1 MAFTVQ
7 IPTAF
12 ACPNDDIFSLPTK
25 EDLTNAINKIAQVP
39 SKLRVAIVEM
49 GAEIAEDVKKEIEDI
64 IKTIEDFIET
74 ISEILSP
81 YWKKGQIR
89 NWQKEA
95 NDAITEF
102 IQEFHIYIPTKVAE
116 LIAKIV
122 PISLTIPVFGL
133 SIDCLRLMDK
143 AYQQELQDQIAG
155 ITPDFTKSLEQ
166 LKKDLEDGKLTA
178 EEYRVK
184 MQELIDGKGKILDK
198 FFKLIPANMRGWE
211 AELGV
216 KCDEWKAKMTW
227 QYIKTEIQ
235 KLLTGNLFA
244 VFDKLIGKFKEIWD
258 ALGLPSLPGLLTM
271 PDVGALI
278 DLAIKSFTDK
288 RKKLFEKL
296 QDPELGAKAK
306 QALLDELESVSKS
319 ITDAIENISIF
330 GFNISAIIGGKID
343 TTVNS
348 LEEKVIE
355 MKLAFKDFCE
365 NWQKKLLFDWVKI
378 VKKFFSAI
386 GLGAIFKPIMF
397 TFCDFLG
404 LIGFPPTIPTIG
416 AIAGVMDV
424 SLKEPKQN
432 TYVADSGDDSGVFHT
447 VTDGIEDTFQL
458 TTGDGDFKVFVDGEE
473 KESGVLGIGEF
484 IVSNITG
491 GKKIVFH
498 NPPTENQDISL
509 IFV

>member
-49 GAEIAEDVKKEIEDI
+49 GEEITEDVKKEIEDI

-81 YWKKGQIR
+81 YWKKGKVR

-95 NDAITEF
+95 SDAITEF

-116 LIAKIV
+116 LITKII
-122 PISLTIPVFGL
+122 PISLKIPVFGL
-133 SIDCLRLMDK
+133 TIDCVRLMDK
-143 AYQQELQDQIAG
+143 AYQQELQDQIAA
-155 ITPDFTKSLEQ
+155 DV
-166 LKKDLEDGKLTA
+166 DGFFALLPENMKGWDA
-178 EEYRVK
+178 E
-184 MQELIDGKGKILDK
+184 
-198 FFKLIPANMRGWE
+198 F
-211 AELGV
+211 GV

-235 KLLTGNLFA
+235 NLLTGNLFA
-244 VFDKLIGKFKEIWD
+244 VFNKLIGKFDKIWK

-296 QDPELGAKAK
+296 QDPNLTTDAK
-306 QALLDELESVSKS
+306 QKIMDEIGEVSKS
-319 ITDAIENISIF
+319 ITDALDNISIF

-348 LEEKVIE
+348 LEEKVVEI
-355 MKLAFKDFCE
+355 KIAFKDFCE

-424 SLKEPKQN
+424 SLNEPKQN
-432 TYVADSGDDSGVFHT
+432 TYVADNGDDSGVFHT
-447 VTDGIEDTFQL
+447 VTDGVEDTFQL
-458 TTGDGDFKVFVDGEE
+458 TTGEGDFKVFVDGEE
-473 KESGVLGIGEF
+473 KESGLLGIGEF

-498 NPPTENQDISL
+498 TPPTENQDISL

>member
-49 GAEIAEDVKKEIEDI
+49 GEEITEDVKKEIEDI

-81 YWKKGQIR
+81 YWKKGKVR

-95 NDAITEF
+95 SDAITEF

-116 LIAKIV
+116 LITKLI
-122 PISLTIPVFGL
+122 PISLKIPVFGL
-133 SIDCLRLMDK
+133 TIDCVRLMDK
-143 AYQQELQDQIAG
+143 AYQQELQDQIAA
-155 ITPDFTKSLEQ
+155 DV
-166 LKKDLEDGKLTA
+166 DG
-178 EEYRVK
+178 
-184 MQELIDGKGKILDK
+184 
-198 FFKLIPANMRGWE
+198 FFALLPANMKGWD
-211 AELGV
+211 AEFGV

-235 KLLTGNLFA
+235 NLLTGNLFA
-244 VFDKLIGKFKEIWD
+244 VFNKLIGKFDKIWK

-271 PDVGALI
+271 PDVGAII

-296 QDPELGAKAK
+296 QDPNLTTDAK
-306 QALLDELESVSKS
+306 QKIMDEIGEVSKS
-319 ITDAIENISIF
+319 ITDALDNISIF

-348 LEEKVIE
+348 LEEKVVEI
-355 MKLAFKDFCE
+355 KIAFKDFCE

-473 KESGVLGIGEF
+473 KESGLLGLGEF

-498 NPPTENQDISL
+498 NPPTENQDIAL

>member
-49 GAEIAEDVKKEIEDI
+49 GEEIAEDVKKEIEDI

-81 YWKKGQIR
+81 YWKKGKVR

-95 NDAITEF
+95 SDAITEF

-116 LIAKIV
+116 LITKLI
-122 PISLTIPVFGL
+122 PISLKIPVFGL
-133 SIDCLRLMDK
+133 TIDCVRLMDK
-143 AYQQELQDQIAG
+143 AYQQELQDQIAA
-155 ITPDFTKSLEQ
+155 DV
-166 LKKDLEDGKLTA
+166 DG
-178 EEYRVK
+178 
-184 MQELIDGKGKILDK
+184 
-198 FFKLIPANMRGWE
+198 FFALLPANMKGWD
-211 AELGV
+211 AEFGV

-235 KLLTGNLFA
+235 NLLTGNLFA
-244 VFDKLIGKFKEIWD
+244 VFNKLIGKFDKIWK

-271 PDVGALI
+271 PDVGAII

-296 QDPELGAKAK
+296 QDPNLTTDAK
-306 QALLDELESVSKS
+306 QKIMDEIGEVSKS
-319 ITDAIENISIF
+319 ITDALDNISIF

-348 LEEKVIE
+348 LEEKVVEI
-355 MKLAFKDFCE
+355 KIAFKDFCE

-404 LIGFPPTIPTIG
+404 LIGFPPSIPTIG

-424 SLKEPKQN
+424 SLNEPKQN
-432 TYVADSGDDSGVFHT
+432 TYVADNGDDSGVFHT

-473 KESGVLGIGEF
+473 KESGLLGLGEF

-498 NPPTENQDISL
+498 NPPTENQDIAL

>member
-49 GAEIAEDVKKEIEDI
+49 GEEITEDVKKEIEDI

-81 YWKKGQIR
+81 YWKKGKVR

-95 NDAITEF
+95 SDAITEF

-116 LIAKIV
+116 LITKLI
-122 PISLTIPVFGL
+122 PISLKIPVFGL
-133 SIDCLRLMDK
+133 TIDCVRLMDK
-143 AYQQELQDQIAG
+143 AYQQELQDQIAA
-155 ITPDFTKSLEQ
+155 DV
-166 LKKDLEDGKLTA
+166 DG
-178 EEYRVK
+178 
-184 MQELIDGKGKILDK
+184 
-198 FFKLIPANMRGWE
+198 FFALLPANMKGWD
-211 AELGV
+211 AEFGV

-235 KLLTGNLFA
+235 NLLTGNLFA
-244 VFDKLIGKFKEIWD
+244 VFNKLIGKFDKIWK

-296 QDPELGAKAK
+296 QDPNLTTDAK
-306 QALLDELESVSKS
+306 QKIMDEIGEVSKS
-319 ITDAIENISIF
+319 ITDALDNISIF

-348 LEEKVIE
+348 LEEKVVEI
-355 MKLAFKDFCE
+355 KIAFKDFCE

-404 LIGFPPTIPTIG
+404 LIGFPPSIPTIG

-424 SLKEPKQN
+424 SLNEPKQN
-432 TYVADSGDDSGVFHT
+432 TYVADNGDDSGVFHT

-458 TTGDGDFKVFVDGEE
+458 TTGEGDFKVFVDGEE
-473 KESGVLGIGEF
+473 KESGLLGIGEF

-498 NPPTENQDISL
+498 TPPTENQDIAL

>member
-49 GAEIAEDVKKEIEDI
+49 GEEITEDVKKEIEDI

-81 YWKKGQIR
+81 YWKKGKVR

-95 NDAITEF
+95 SDAITEF

-116 LIAKIV
+116 LITKII
-122 PISLTIPVFGL
+122 PISLKIPVFGL
-133 SIDCLRLMDK
+133 TIDCVRLMDK
-143 AYQQELQDQIAG
+143 AYQQELQDQIAADVDG
-155 ITPDFTKSLEQ
+155 FFSLLPENM
-166 LKKDLEDGKLTA
+166 KGWDA
-178 EEYRVK
+178 E
-184 MQELIDGKGKILDK
+184 
-198 FFKLIPANMRGWE
+198 F
-211 AELGV
+211 GV

-235 KLLTGNLFA
+235 NLLTGNLFA
-244 VFDKLIGKFKEIWD
+244 VFNKLIGKFDKIWK

-296 QDPELGAKAK
+296 QDPNLTTDAK
-306 QALLDELESVSKS
+306 QKIMDEIGEVSKS
-319 ITDAIENISIF
+319 ITDALDNISIF

-348 LEEKVIE
+348 LEEKVVE

-404 LIGFPPTIPTIG
+404 LIGFPPSIPTIG

-424 SLKEPKQN
+424 SLNEPKQN
-432 TYVADSGDDSGVFHT
+432 TYVADNGDDSGVFHT
-447 VTDGIEDTFQL
+447 VTDGVEDTFQL
-458 TTGDGDFKVFVDGEE
+458 TTGEGDFKVFVDGEE
-473 KESGVLGIGEF
+473 KESGLLGIGEF

-498 NPPTENQDISL
+498 TPPTENQDISL

>member
-49 GAEIAEDVKKEIEDI
+49 GEEIAEDVKKEIEDI

-81 YWKKGQIR
+81 YWKKGKVR

-95 NDAITEF
+95 SDAITEF

-116 LIAKIV
+116 LITKLI
-122 PISLTIPVFGL
+122 PISLKIPVFGL
-133 SIDCLRLMDK
+133 TIDCVRLMDK
-143 AYQQELQDQIAG
+143 AYQQELQDQIAA
-155 ITPDFTKSLEQ
+155 DV
-166 LKKDLEDGKLTA
+166 DG
-178 EEYRVK
+178 
-184 MQELIDGKGKILDK
+184 
-198 FFKLIPANMRGWE
+198 FFALLPANMKGWD
-211 AELGV
+211 AEFGV

-235 KLLTGNLFA
+235 NLLTGNLFA
-244 VFDKLIGKFKEIWD
+244 VFNKLIGKFDKIWK

-271 PDVGALI
+271 PDVGAII

-296 QDPELGAKAK
+296 QDPNLTTDAK
-306 QALLDELESVSKS
+306 QKIMDEIGEVSKS
-319 ITDAIENISIF
+319 ITDALDNISIF

-348 LEEKVIE
+348 LEEKVVEI
-355 MKLAFKDFCE
+355 KIAFKDFCE

-404 LIGFPPTIPTIG
+404 LIGFPPSIPTIG

-424 SLKEPKQN
+424 SLNEPKQN

-458 TTGDGDFKVFVDGEE
+458 TTGEGDFKVFVDGEE

>member
-49 GAEIAEDVKKEIEDI
+49 GEEITEDVKKEIEDI

-81 YWKKGQIR
+81 YWKKGKVR

-95 NDAITEF
+95 SDAITEF

-116 LIAKIV
+116 LITKLI
-122 PISLTIPVFGL
+122 PISLKIPVFGL
-133 SIDCLRLMDK
+133 TIDCVRLMDK
-143 AYQQELQDQIAG
+143 AYQQELQDQIAA
-155 ITPDFTKSLEQ
+155 DV
-166 LKKDLEDGKLTA
+166 DG
-178 EEYRVK
+178 
-184 MQELIDGKGKILDK
+184 
-198 FFKLIPANMRGWE
+198 FFALLPANMKGWD
-211 AELGV
+211 AEFGV

-235 KLLTGNLFA
+235 NLLTGNLFA
-244 VFDKLIGKFKEIWD
+244 VFNKLIGKFDKIWK

-296 QDPELGAKAK
+296 QDPNLTTDAK
-306 QALLDELESVSKS
+306 QKIMDEIGEVSKS
-319 ITDAIENISIF
+319 ITDALDNISIF

-348 LEEKVIE
+348 LEEKVVEI
-355 MKLAFKDFCE
+355 KIAFKDFCE

-404 LIGFPPTIPTIG
+404 LIGFPPSIPTIG

-424 SLKEPKQN
+424 SLNEPKQN
-432 TYVADSGDDSGVFHT
+432 TYVADNGDDSGVFYT

-458 TTGDGDFKVFVDGEE
+458 TTGEGDFKVFVDGEE
-473 KESGVLGIGEF
+473 KESGLLGIGEF

-498 NPPTENQDISL
+498 TPPTENQDIAL

>member
-49 GAEIAEDVKKEIEDI
+49 GEEITEDVKKEIEDI

-81 YWKKGQIR
+81 YWKKGKVR

-95 NDAITEF
+95 SDAITEF

-116 LIAKIV
+116 LITKII
-122 PISLTIPVFGL
+122 PISLKIPVFGL
-133 SIDCLRLMDK
+133 TIDCVRLMDK
-143 AYQQELQDQIAG
+143 AYQQELQDQIAA
-155 ITPDFTKSLEQ
+155 DV
-166 LKKDLEDGKLTA
+166 DGFFALLPENMKGWDA
-178 EEYRVK
+178 E
-184 MQELIDGKGKILDK
+184 
-198 FFKLIPANMRGWE
+198 F
-211 AELGV
+211 GV

-235 KLLTGNLFA
+235 NLLTGNLFA
-244 VFDKLIGKFKEIWD
+244 VFNKLIGKFDKIWK

-288 RKKLFEKL
+288 RNKLFEKL
-296 QDPELGAKAK
+296 QDPNLTTDAK
-306 QALLDELESVSKS
+306 QKIMDEIGEVSKS
-319 ITDAIENISIF
+319 ITDALDNISIF

-348 LEEKVIE
+348 LEEKVVEI
-355 MKLAFKDFCE
+355 KIAFKDFCE

-404 LIGFPPTIPTIG
+404 LIGFPPSIPTIG

-424 SLKEPKQN
+424 SLNEPKQN
-432 TYVADSGDDSGVFHT
+432 TYVADNGDDSGVFHT
-447 VTDGIEDTFQL
+447 VTDGVEDTFQL
-458 TTGDGDFKVFVDGEE
+458 TTGEGDFKVFVDGEE
-473 KESGVLGIGEF
+473 KESGLLGIGEF

-498 NPPTENQDISL
+498 TPPTENQDISL

>member
-49 GAEIAEDVKKEIEDI
+49 GEEITEDVKKEIEDI

-116 LIAKIV
+116 LITKII
-122 PISLTIPVFGL
+122 PISLKIPVFGL
-133 SIDCLRLMDK
+133 TIDCVRLMDK
-143 AYQQELQDQIAG
+143 AYQQELQDQIAA
-155 ITPDFTKSLEQ
+155 DV
-166 LKKDLEDGKLTA
+166 DGFFALLPENMKGWDA
-178 EEYRVK
+178 E
-184 MQELIDGKGKILDK
+184 
-198 FFKLIPANMRGWE
+198 F
-211 AELGV
+211 GV

-235 KLLTGNLFA
+235 NLLTGNLFA
-244 VFDKLIGKFKEIWD
+244 VFNKLIGKFDKIWK

-296 QDPELGAKAK
+296 QDPNLTTDAK
-306 QALLDELESVSKS
+306 QKIMDEIGEVSKS
-319 ITDAIENISIF
+319 ITDALDNISIF

-348 LEEKVIE
+348 LEEKVVEI
-355 MKLAFKDFCE
+355 KIAFKDFCE

-404 LIGFPPTIPTIG
+404 LIGFPPSIPTIG

-424 SLKEPKQN
+424 SLNEPKQN
-432 TYVADSGDDSGVFHT
+432 TYVADNGDDSGVFHT

-458 TTGDGDFKVFVDGEE
+458 TTGEGDFKVFVDGEE
-473 KESGVLGIGEF
+473 KESGLLGIGEF

-498 NPPTENQDISL
+498 TPPTENQDISL

>member
-49 GAEIAEDVKKEIEDI
+49 GEEITEDVKKEIEDI

-81 YWKKGQIR
+81 YWKKGKVR

-95 NDAITEF
+95 SDAITEF

-116 LIAKIV
+116 LITKLI
-122 PISLTIPVFGL
+122 PISLKIPVFGL
-133 SIDCLRLMDK
+133 TIDCVRLMDK
-143 AYQQELQDQIAG
+143 AYQQELQDQIAA
-155 ITPDFTKSLEQ
+155 DV
-166 LKKDLEDGKLTA
+166 DG
-178 EEYRVK
+178 
-184 MQELIDGKGKILDK
+184 
-198 FFKLIPANMRGWE
+198 FFALLPANMKGWD
-211 AELGV
+211 AEFGV

-235 KLLTGNLFA
+235 NLLTGNLFA
-244 VFDKLIGKFKEIWD
+244 VFNKLIGKFDKIWK

-271 PDVGALI
+271 PDVGAII

-296 QDPELGAKAK
+296 QDPNLTTDAK
-306 QALLDELESVSKS
+306 QKIMDEIGEVSKS
-319 ITDAIENISIF
+319 ITDALDNISIF

-348 LEEKVIE
+348 LEEKVVEI
-355 MKLAFKDFCE
+355 KIAFKDFCE

-404 LIGFPPTIPTIG
+404 LIGFPPSIPTIG

-424 SLKEPKQN
+424 SLNEPKQN

-458 TTGDGDFKVFVDGEE
+458 TTGEGDFKVFVDGEE

>member
-49 GAEIAEDVKKEIEDI
+49 GEEITEDVKKEIEDI

-81 YWKKGQIR
+81 YWKKGKVR

-95 NDAITEF
+95 SDAITEF

-116 LIAKIV
+116 LITKII
-122 PISLTIPVFGL
+122 PISLKIPVFGL
-133 SIDCLRLMDK
+133 TIDCVRLMDK
-143 AYQQELQDQIAG
+143 AYQQELQDQIAA
-155 ITPDFTKSLEQ
+155 DV
-166 LKKDLEDGKLTA
+166 DGFFALLPENMKGWDA
-178 EEYRVK
+178 E
-184 MQELIDGKGKILDK
+184 
-198 FFKLIPANMRGWE
+198 F
-211 AELGV
+211 GV

-235 KLLTGNLFA
+235 NLLTGNLFA
-244 VFDKLIGKFKEIWD
+244 VFNKLIGKFDKIWK

-296 QDPELGAKAK
+296 QDPNLTTDAK
-306 QALLDELESVSKS
+306 QKIMDEIGEVSKS
-319 ITDAIENISIF
+319 ITDALDNISIF
-330 GFNISAIIGGKID
+330 GFNISAIIGGKTD

-348 LEEKVIE
+348 LEEKVVEI
-355 MKLAFKDFCE
+355 KIAFKDFCE

-404 LIGFPPTIPTIG
+404 LIGFPPSIPTIG

-424 SLKEPKQN
+424 SLNEPKQN
-432 TYVADSGDDSGVFHT
+432 TYVADNGDDSGVFHT

-458 TTGDGDFKVFVDGEE
+458 TTGEGDFKVFVDGEE
-473 KESGVLGIGEF
+473 KESGLLGIGEF

-498 NPPTENQDISL
+498 TPPTENQDISL

>member
-49 GAEIAEDVKKEIEDI
+49 GEEITEDVKKEIEDI

-81 YWKKGQIR
+81 YWKKGKVR

-95 NDAITEF
+95 SDAITEF

-116 LIAKIV
+116 LITKLI
-122 PISLTIPVFGL
+122 PISLKIPVFGL
-133 SIDCLRLMDK
+133 TIDCVRLMDK
-143 AYQQELQDQIAG
+143 AYQQELQDQIAA
-155 ITPDFTKSLEQ
+155 DV
-166 LKKDLEDGKLTA
+166 DG
-178 EEYRVK
+178 
-184 MQELIDGKGKILDK
+184 
-198 FFKLIPANMRGWE
+198 FFALLPANMKGWD
-211 AELGV
+211 AEFGV

-235 KLLTGNLFA
+235 NLLTGNLFA
-244 VFDKLIGKFKEIWD
+244 VFNKLIGKFDKIWK

-271 PDVGALI
+271 PDVGAII

-296 QDPELGAKAK
+296 QDPNLTTDAK
-306 QALLDELESVSKS
+306 QKIMDEIGEVSKS
-319 ITDAIENISIF
+319 ITDALDNISIF

-348 LEEKVIE
+348 LEEKVVEI
-355 MKLAFKDFCE
+355 KIAFKDFCE
-365 NWQKKLLFDWVKI
+365 NWQKKLLFD
-378 VKKFFSAI
+378 
-386 GLGAIFKPIMF
+386 
-397 TFCDFLG
+397 
-404 LIGFPPTIPTIG
+404 
-416 AIAGVMDV
+416 
-424 SLKEPKQN
+424 
-432 TYVADSGDDSGVFHT
+432 
-447 VTDGIEDTFQL
+447 
-458 TTGDGDFKVFVDGEE
+458 
-473 KESGVLGIGEF
+473 
-484 IVSNITG
+484 
-491 GKKIVFH
+491 
-498 NPPTENQDISL
+498 
-509 IFV
+509 

>member
-49 GAEIAEDVKKEIEDI
+49 GEEITEDVKKEIEDI

-81 YWKKGQIR
+81 YWKKGKVR

-95 NDAITEF
+95 SDAITEF

-116 LIAKIV
+116 LITKII
-122 PISLTIPVFGL
+122 PISLKIPVFGL
-133 SIDCLRLMDK
+133 TIDCVRLMDK
-143 AYQQELQDQIAG
+143 AYQQELQDQIAA
-155 ITPDFTKSLEQ
+155 DV
-166 LKKDLEDGKLTA
+166 DGFFALLPENMKGWDA
-178 EEYRVK
+178 E
-184 MQELIDGKGKILDK
+184 
-198 FFKLIPANMRGWE
+198 F
-211 AELGV
+211 GV

-235 KLLTGNLFA
+235 NLLTGNLFA
-244 VFDKLIGKFKEIWD
+244 VFNKLIGKFDKIWK

-296 QDPELGAKAK
+296 QDTNLTTDAK
-306 QALLDELESVSKS
+306 QKIMDEIGEVSKS
-319 ITDAIENISIF
+319 ITDALDNISIF

-348 LEEKVIE
+348 LEEKVVEI
-355 MKLAFKDFCE
+355 KIAFKDFCE

-404 LIGFPPTIPTIG
+404 LIGFPPSIPTIG

-424 SLKEPKQN
+424 SLNEPKQN
-432 TYVADSGDDSGVFHT
+432 TYVADNGDDSGVFHT

-458 TTGDGDFKVFVDGEE
+458 TTGEGDFKVFVDGEE
-473 KESGVLGIGEF
+473 KESGLLGIGEF

-498 NPPTENQDISL
+498 TPPTENQDISL

>member
-49 GAEIAEDVKKEIEDI
+49 GEEITEDVKKEIEDI

-81 YWKKGQIR
+81 YWKKGKVR

-95 NDAITEF
+95 SDAITEF

-116 LIAKIV
+116 LITKII
-122 PISLTIPVFGL
+122 PISLKIPVFGL
-133 SIDCLRLMDK
+133 TIDCVRLMDK
-143 AYQQELQDQIAG
+143 AYQQELQDQIAA
-155 ITPDFTKSLEQ
+155 DV
-166 LKKDLEDGKLTA
+166 DGFFALLPENMKGWDA
-178 EEYRVK
+178 E
-184 MQELIDGKGKILDK
+184 
-198 FFKLIPANMRGWE
+198 F
-211 AELGV
+211 GV

-235 KLLTGNLFA
+235 NLLTGNLFA
-244 VFDKLIGKFKEIWD
+244 VFNKLIGKFDKIWK

-296 QDPELGAKAK
+296 QDPNLTTDAK
-306 QALLDELESVSKS
+306 QKIMDEIGEVSKS
-319 ITDAIENISIF
+319 ITDALDNISIF

-348 LEEKVIE
+348 LEEKVVEI
-355 MKLAFKDFCE
+355 KIAFKDFCE

-424 SLKEPKQN
+424 SLNEPKQN
-432 TYVADSGDDSGVFHT
+432 TYVADNGDDSGVFHT

-458 TTGDGDFKVFVDGEE
+458 TTGEGDFKVFVDGEE
-473 KESGVLGIGEF
+473 KESGLLGIGEF

-498 NPPTENQDISL
+498 TPPTENQDISL

>member
-49 GAEIAEDVKKEIEDI
+49 GEEITEDVKKEIEDI

-81 YWKKGQIR
+81 YWKKGKVR

-95 NDAITEF
+95 SDAITEF

-116 LIAKIV
+116 LITKII
-122 PISLTIPVFGL
+122 PISLKIPVFGL
-133 SIDCLRLMDK
+133 TIDCVRLMDK
-143 AYQQELQDQIAG
+143 AYQQELQDQIAA
-155 ITPDFTKSLEQ
+155 DV
-166 LKKDLEDGKLTA
+166 DGFFALLPENMKGWDA
-178 EEYRVK
+178 E
-184 MQELIDGKGKILDK
+184 
-198 FFKLIPANMRGWE
+198 F
-211 AELGV
+211 GV

-235 KLLTGNLFA
+235 NLLTGNLFA
-244 VFDKLIGKFKEIWD
+244 VFNKLIGKFDKIWK

-278 DLAIKSFTDK
+278 DSAIKSFTDK

-296 QDPELGAKAK
+296 QDPNLTTDAK
-306 QALLDELESVSKS
+306 QKIMDEIGEVSKS
-319 ITDAIENISIF
+319 ITDALDNISIF

-348 LEEKVIE
+348 LEEKVVEI
-355 MKLAFKDFCE
+355 KIAFKDFCE

-404 LIGFPPTIPTIG
+404 LIGFPPSIPTIG

-424 SLKEPKQN
+424 SLNEPKQN
-432 TYVADSGDDSGVFHT
+432 TYVADNGDDSGVFHT

-458 TTGDGDFKVFVDGEE
+458 TTGEGDFKVFVDGEE
-473 KESGVLGIGEF
+473 KESGLLGIGEF

-498 NPPTENQDISL
+498 TPPTENQDISL

>member
-49 GAEIAEDVKKEIEDI
+49 GEEITEDVKKEIEDI

-81 YWKKGQIR
+81 YWKKGKVR

-95 NDAITEF
+95 SDAITEF

-116 LIAKIV
+116 LITKII
-122 PISLTIPVFGL
+122 PISLKIPVFGL
-133 SIDCLRLMDK
+133 TIDCVRLMDK
-143 AYQQELQDQIAG
+143 AYQQELQDQIAA
-155 ITPDFTKSLEQ
+155 DV
-166 LKKDLEDGKLTA
+166 DGFFALLPENMKGWDA
-178 EEYRVK
+178 E
-184 MQELIDGKGKILDK
+184 
-198 FFKLIPANMRGWE
+198 F
-211 AELGV
+211 GV

-235 KLLTGNLFA
+235 NLLTGNLFA
-244 VFDKLIGKFKEIWD
+244 VFNKLIGKFDKIWK

-296 QDPELGAKAK
+296 QDPNLTTDAK
-306 QALLDELESVSKS
+306 QKIMDEIGEVSKS
-319 ITDAIENISIF
+319 ITDALDNISIF

-348 LEEKVIE
+348 LEEKVVE

-404 LIGFPPTIPTIG
+404 LIGFPPSIPTIG

-424 SLKEPKQN
+424 SLNEPKQN
-432 TYVADSGDDSGVFHT
+432 TYVADNGDDSGVFHT

-458 TTGDGDFKVFVDGEE
+458 TTGEGDFKVFVDGEE
-473 KESGVLGIGEF
+473 KESGLLGIGEF

-498 NPPTENQDISL
+498 TPPTENQDISL

>member
-49 GAEIAEDVKKEIEDI
+49 GEEITEDVKKEIEDI

-81 YWKKGQIR
+81 YWKKGKVR

-95 NDAITEF
+95 SDAITEF

-116 LIAKIV
+116 LITKII
-122 PISLTIPVFGL
+122 PISLKIPVFGL
-133 SIDCLRLMDK
+133 TIDCVRLMDK
-143 AYQQELQDQIAG
+143 AYQQELQDQIAA
-155 ITPDFTKSLEQ
+155 DV
-166 LKKDLEDGKLTA
+166 DGFFALLPENMKGWDA
-178 EEYRVK
+178 E
-184 MQELIDGKGKILDK
+184 
-198 FFKLIPANMRGWE
+198 F
-211 AELGV
+211 GV

-235 KLLTGNLFA
+235 NLLTGNLFA
-244 VFDKLIGKFKEIWD
+244 VFNKLIGKFDKIWK

-296 QDPELGAKAK
+296 QDPNLTTDAK
-306 QALLDELESVSKS
+306 QKIMDEIGEVSKS
-319 ITDAIENISIF
+319 ITDALDNISIF

-348 LEEKVIE
+348 LEEKVVEI
-355 MKLAFKDFCE
+355 KIAFKDFCE

-404 LIGFPPTIPTIG
+404 LIGFPPSIPTIG

-424 SLKEPKQN
+424 SLNEPKQN
-432 TYVADSGDDSGVFHT
+432 TYVADNGDDSGVFHT

-458 TTGDGDFKVFVDGEE
+458 TTGEGDFKVFVDGEE
-473 KESGVLGIGEF
+473 KESGLLGIGEF

-498 NPPTENQDISL
+498 TPPTENQDISL

>member
-49 GAEIAEDVKKEIEDI
+49 GEEITEDVKKEIEDI

-81 YWKKGQIR
+81 YWKKGKVR

-95 NDAITEF
+95 SDAITEF

-116 LIAKIV
+116 LITKII
-122 PISLTIPVFGL
+122 PISLKIPVFGL
-133 SIDCLRLMDK
+133 TIDCVRLMDK
-143 AYQQELQDQIAG
+143 AYQQELQDQIAADVDG
-155 ITPDFTKSLEQ
+155 FFSLLPENM
-166 LKKDLEDGKLTA
+166 KGWDA
-178 EEYRVK
+178 E
-184 MQELIDGKGKILDK
+184 
-198 FFKLIPANMRGWE
+198 F
-211 AELGV
+211 GV

-235 KLLTGNLFA
+235 NLLTGNLFA
-244 VFDKLIGKFKEIWD
+244 VFNKLIGKFDKIWK

-296 QDPELGAKAK
+296 QDPNLTTDAK
-306 QALLDELESVSKS
+306 QKIMDEIGEVSKS
-319 ITDAIENISIF
+319 ITDALDNISIF

-348 LEEKVIE
+348 LEEKVVEI
-355 MKLAFKDFCE
+355 KIAFKDFCE

-404 LIGFPPTIPTIG
+404 LIGFPPSIPTIG

-424 SLKEPKQN
+424 SLNEPKQN
-432 TYVADSGDDSGVFHT
+432 TYVADNGDDSGVFHT

-458 TTGDGDFKVFVDGEE
+458 TTGEGDFKVFVDGEE
-473 KESGVLGIGEF
+473 KESGLLGIGEF

-498 NPPTENQDISL
+498 TPPTENQDISL

>member
-1 MAFTVQ
+1 
-7 IPTAF
+7 
-12 ACPNDDIFSLPTK
+12 
-25 EDLTNAINKIAQVP
+25 
-39 SKLRVAIVEM
+39 
-49 GAEIAEDVKKEIEDI
+49 
-64 IKTIEDFIET
+64 
-74 ISEILSP
+74 
-81 YWKKGQIR
+81 
-89 NWQKEA
+89 
-95 NDAITEF
+95 
-102 IQEFHIYIPTKVAE
+102 
-116 LIAKIV
+116 
-122 PISLTIPVFGL
+122 
-133 SIDCLRLMDK
+133 MDK
-143 AYQQELQDQIAG
+143 AYQQELQDQIAA
-155 ITPDFTKSLEQ
+155 DV
-166 LKKDLEDGKLTA
+166 DGFFALLPENMKGWDA
-178 EEYRVK
+178 E
-184 MQELIDGKGKILDK
+184 
-198 FFKLIPANMRGWE
+198 F
-211 AELGV
+211 GV

-235 KLLTGNLFA
+235 NLLTGNLFA
-244 VFDKLIGKFKEIWD
+244 VFNKLIGKFDKIWK

-296 QDPELGAKAK
+296 QDPNLTTDAK
-306 QALLDELESVSKS
+306 QKIMDEIGEVSKS
-319 ITDAIENISIF
+319 ITDALDNISIF

-348 LEEKVIE
+348 LEEKVVEI
-355 MKLAFKDFCE
+355 KIAFKDFCE

-404 LIGFPPTIPTIG
+404 LIGFPPSIPTIG

-424 SLKEPKQN
+424 SLNEPKQN
-432 TYVADSGDDSGVFHT
+432 TYVADNGDDSGVFHT

-458 TTGDGDFKVFVDGEE
+458 TTGEGDFKVFVDGEE
-473 KESGVLGIGEF
+473 KESGLLGIGEF

-498 NPPTENQDISL
+498 TPPTENQDISL

>member
-49 GAEIAEDVKKEIEDI
+49 GEEITEDVKKEIEDI

-81 YWKKGQIR
+81 YWKKGQVR

-95 NDAITEF
+95 SDAITEF

-116 LIAKIV
+116 LITKII
-122 PISLTIPVFGL
+122 PISLKIPVFGL
-133 SIDCLRLMDK
+133 TIDCVRLMDK
-143 AYQQELQDQIAG
+143 AYQQELQDQIAA
-155 ITPDFTKSLEQ
+155 DV
-166 LKKDLEDGKLTA
+166 DGFFALLPENMKGWDA
-178 EEYRVK
+178 E
-184 MQELIDGKGKILDK
+184 
-198 FFKLIPANMRGWE
+198 F
-211 AELGV
+211 GV

-235 KLLTGNLFA
+235 NLLTGNLFA
-244 VFDKLIGKFKEIWD
+244 VFNKLIGKFDKIWK

-296 QDPELGAKAK
+296 QDPNLTTDAK
-306 QALLDELESVSKS
+306 QKIMDEIGEVSKS
-319 ITDAIENISIF
+319 ITDALDNISIF

-348 LEEKVIE
+348 LEEKVVEI
-355 MKLAFKDFCE
+355 KIAFKDFCE

-432 TYVADSGDDSGVFHT
+432 TYVADNGDDSGVFHT

-473 KESGVLGIGEF
+473 KESGLLGIGEF

-498 NPPTENQDISL
+498 TPPTENQDISL

>member
-49 GAEIAEDVKKEIEDI
+49 GEEITEDVKKEIEDI

-81 YWKKGQIR
+81 YWKKGKVR

-95 NDAITEF
+95 SDAITEF

-116 LIAKIV
+116 LITKLI
-122 PISLTIPVFGL
+122 PISLKIPVFGL
-133 SIDCLRLMDK
+133 TIDCVRLMDK
-143 AYQQELQDQIAG
+143 AYQQELQDQIAA
-155 ITPDFTKSLEQ
+155 DV
-166 LKKDLEDGKLTA
+166 DG
-178 EEYRVK
+178 
-184 MQELIDGKGKILDK
+184 
-198 FFKLIPANMRGWE
+198 FFALLPANMKGWD
-211 AELGV
+211 AEFGV

-235 KLLTGNLFA
+235 NLLTGNLFA
-244 VFDKLIGKFKEIWD
+244 VFNKLIGKFDKIWK

-278 DLAIKSFTDK
+278 DLAIKSFTAK

-296 QDPELGAKAK
+296 QDPNLTTDAK
-306 QALLDELESVSKS
+306 QKIMDEIGEVSKS
-319 ITDAIENISIF
+319 ITDALDNISIF

-348 LEEKVIE
+348 LEEKVVEI
-355 MKLAFKDFCE
+355 KIAFKDFCE

-404 LIGFPPTIPTIG
+404 LIGFPPSIPTIG

-424 SLKEPKQN
+424 SLNEPKQN
-432 TYVADSGDDSGVFHT
+432 TYVADNGDDSGVFHT

-458 TTGDGDFKVFVDGEE
+458 TTGEGDFKVFVDGEE
-473 KESGVLGIGEF
+473 KESGLLGIGEF

-498 NPPTENQDISL
+498 TPPTENQDIAL

>member
-49 GAEIAEDVKKEIEDI
+49 GEEITEDVKKEIEDI

-81 YWKKGQIR
+81 YWKKGKVR

-95 NDAITEF
+95 SDAITEF

-116 LIAKIV
+116 LITKLI
-122 PISLTIPVFGL
+122 PISLKIPVFGL
-133 SIDCLRLMDK
+133 TIDCVRLMDK
-143 AYQQELQDQIAG
+143 AYQQELQDQIAA
-155 ITPDFTKSLEQ
+155 DV
-166 LKKDLEDGKLTA
+166 DG
-178 EEYRVK
+178 
-184 MQELIDGKGKILDK
+184 
-198 FFKLIPANMRGWE
+198 FFALLPANMKGWD
-211 AELGV
+211 AEFGV

-235 KLLTGNLFA
+235 NLLTGNLFA
-244 VFDKLIGKFKEIWD
+244 VFNKLIGKFKEIWD

-278 DLAIKSFTDK
+278 DSAIKSFTDK

-296 QDPELGAKAK
+296 QDPNLTTDAK
-306 QALLDELESVSKS
+306 QKIMDEIGEVSKS
-319 ITDAIENISIF
+319 ITDALDNISIF

-348 LEEKVIE
+348 LEEKVVEI
-355 MKLAFKDFCE
+355 KIAFKDFCE

-404 LIGFPPTIPTIG
+404 LIGFPPSIPTIG

-424 SLKEPKQN
+424 SLNEPKQN
-432 TYVADSGDDSGVFHT
+432 TYVADNGDDSGVFHT

-458 TTGDGDFKVFVDGEE
+458 TTGEGDFKVFVDGEE
-473 KESGVLGIGEF
+473 KESGLLGIGEF

>member
-49 GAEIAEDVKKEIEDI
+49 GEEITEDVKKEIEDI

-81 YWKKGQIR
+81 YWKKGKVR

-95 NDAITEF
+95 SDAITEF

-116 LIAKIV
+116 LITKLI
-122 PISLTIPVFGL
+122 PISLKIPVFGL
-133 SIDCLRLMDK
+133 TIDCVRLMDK
-143 AYQQELQDQIAG
+143 AYQQELQDQIAA
-155 ITPDFTKSLEQ
+155 DV
-166 LKKDLEDGKLTA
+166 DG
-178 EEYRVK
+178 
-184 MQELIDGKGKILDK
+184 
-198 FFKLIPANMRGWE
+198 FFALLPANMKGWD
-211 AELGV
+211 AEFGV

-235 KLLTGNLFA
+235 NLLTGNLFA
-244 VFDKLIGKFKEIWD
+244 VFNKLIGKFDKIWK

-271 PDVGALI
+271 PDVGAII

-296 QDPELGAKAK
+296 QDPNLTTDAK
-306 QALLDELESVSKS
+306 QKIMDEIGEVSKS
-319 ITDAIENISIF
+319 ITDALDNISIF

-348 LEEKVIE
+348 LEEKVVEI
-355 MKLAFKDFCE
+355 KIAFKDFCE

-404 LIGFPPTIPTIG
+404 LIGFPPSIPTIG

-424 SLKEPKQN
+424 SLNEPKQN
-432 TYVADSGDDSGVFHT
+432 TYVADNGDDSGVFHT

-473 KESGVLGIGEF
+473 KESGLLGLGEF

-498 NPPTENQDISL
+498 NPPTENQDIAL

>member
-49 GAEIAEDVKKEIEDI
+49 GEEITEDVKKEIEDI

-81 YWKKGQIR
+81 YWKKGKVR

-95 NDAITEF
+95 SDAITEF

-116 LIAKIV
+116 LITKII
-122 PISLTIPVFGL
+122 PISLKIPVFGL
-133 SIDCLRLMDK
+133 TIDCVRLMDK
-143 AYQQELQDQIAG
+143 AYQQELQDQIAA
-155 ITPDFTKSLEQ
+155 DV
-166 LKKDLEDGKLTA
+166 DGFFALLPENMKGWDA
-178 EEYRVK
+178 E
-184 MQELIDGKGKILDK
+184 
-198 FFKLIPANMRGWE
+198 F
-211 AELGV
+211 GV

-235 KLLTGNLFA
+235 NLLTGNLFA
-244 VFDKLIGKFKEIWD
+244 VFNKLIGKFDKIWK

-296 QDPELGAKAK
+296 QDPNLTTDAK
-306 QALLDELESVSKS
+306 QKIMDEIGEVSKS
-319 ITDAIENISIF
+319 ITDALDNISIF

-348 LEEKVIE
+348 LEEKVVEI
-355 MKLAFKDFCE
+355 KIAFKDFCE

-404 LIGFPPTIPTIG
+404 LIGFPPSIPTIG

-424 SLKEPKQN
+424 SLNEPKQN
-432 TYVADSGDDSGVFHT
+432 TYVADNGDDSGVFHT
-447 VTDGIEDTFQL
+447 VTDGVEDTFQL
-458 TTGDGDFKVFVDGEE
+458 TTGEGDFKVFVDGEE
-473 KESGVLGIGEF
+473 KESGLLGIGEF

-498 NPPTENQDISL
+498 TPPTENQDISL

>member
-49 GAEIAEDVKKEIEDI
+49 GEEITEDVKKEIEDI

-81 YWKKGQIR
+81 YWKKGKVR

-95 NDAITEF
+95 SDAITEF

-116 LIAKIV
+116 LITKII
-122 PISLTIPVFGL
+122 PISLKIPVFGL
-133 SIDCLRLMDK
+133 TIDCVRLMDK
-143 AYQQELQDQIAG
+143 AYQQELQDQIAA
-155 ITPDFTKSLEQ
+155 DV
-166 LKKDLEDGKLTA
+166 DGFFALLPENMKGWDA
-178 EEYRVK
+178 E
-184 MQELIDGKGKILDK
+184 
-198 FFKLIPANMRGWE
+198 F
-211 AELGV
+211 GV

-235 KLLTGNLFA
+235 NLLTGNLFA
-244 VFDKLIGKFKEIWD
+244 VFNKLIGKFDKIWK

-296 QDPELGAKAK
+296 QDPNLTTDAK
-306 QALLDELESVSKS
+306 QKIMDEIGEVSKS
-319 ITDAIENISIF
+319 ITDALDNISIF
-330 GFNISAIIGGKID
+330 GFNISAIIGGKTD

-348 LEEKVIE
+348 LEEKVVEI
-355 MKLAFKDFCE
+355 KIAFKDFCE

-424 SLKEPKQN
+424 SLNEPKQN
-432 TYVADSGDDSGVFHT
+432 TYVADNGDDSGVFHT

-458 TTGDGDFKVFVDGEE
+458 TTGEGDFKVFVDGEE
-473 KESGVLGIGEF
+473 KESGLLGIGEF

-498 NPPTENQDISL
+498 TPPTENQDISL